1 MLRLIAV
8 LIFTCFILCLQA
20 QTELR
25 WPAQAGFSF
34 SGISYTGDY
43 SEGSSSLSRVYPGA
57 NFSIQSSNPRPLK
70 LQLNAGFGK
79 FAEQYDTDSPSIPP
93 GVEIPTFIE
102 TSFIY
107 GDLRLRY
114 HFFNNKSFQPYLSA
128 GAGIMFFSPKDQDGK
143 KLVRR
148 TSTRL
153 EGEDFNDIIPEL
165 PLSAGFYFHL
175 TRQVWM
181 DISYTYRYTPTD
193 YLDNVGLAGENNGFD
208 ALHSVNLGLHITLG
222 PKPELSQ
229 PISESPIVSPLAE
242 PDSSLEQT
250 VEEGVEKSPS
260 LEGKPTEAPQSEA
273 LKAVL
278 DKAAKDKEEWA
289 KKAEKAIENDDFIYY
304 RVKRGEDLESLAKK
318 FHITAEMIRKINFL
332 SSPKIKAGSML
343 RLPNMGLDY

>member
-1 MLRLIAV
+1 MRRHIAV
-8 LIFTCFILCLQA
+8 LIITCSILCLQA

-43 SEGSSSLSRVYPGA
+43 SEGASSLSRVYPGA

-79 FAEQYDTDSPSIPP
+79 FAEQYDTDSPNIPP

-114 HFFNNKSFQPYLSA
+114 HFFNNKNFQPYLSA

-143 KLVRR
+143 RLVRR

-165 PLSAGFYFHL
+165 PLSAGFYFHM
-175 TRQVWM
+175 TQQVWM

-193 YLDNVGLAGENNGFD
+193 YLDNLGLAGENNGFD
-208 ALHSVNLGLHITLG
+208 VLHSINLGLHITLG
-222 PKPELSQ
+222 PKPEVSQ
-229 PISESPIVSPLAE
+229 AVSESPVLSPMEETDSMAVKTEGEATTEVDSEENNSAE
-242 PDSSLEQT
+242 KPM
-250 VEEGVEKSPS
+250 SP
-260 LEGKPTEAPQSEA
+260 A
-273 LKAVL
+273 LKEVL
-278 DKAAKDKEEWA
+278 DTAAKDKEDWLE
-289 KKAEKAIENDDFIYY
+289 KAEEAIENDDFIYY
-304 RVKRGEDLESLAKK
+304 RVKRGEDLEKLAKK
-318 FHITAEMIRKINFL
+318 FHITEEMIRKINFL
-332 SSPKIKAGSML
+332 SSPRIKAGSML
-343 RLPNMGLDY
+343 RLPNMGIDY